1 MLLTQFVELRVH
13 GVQHGHHLHRRDAAA
28 DGGEADDV
36 AEEDGHALEHLH
48 TLLPYFNFIFCFER
62 IKDIV
67 AQTTLYSRVVCFVG
81 DESLFYF
88 LV

>member
-1 MLLTQFVELRVH
+1 MQALARQRARDDTYLVHIVLLTQFVKLRVH

-48 TLLPYFNFIFCFER
+48 TLLPCFNFFSLS
-62 IKDIV
+62 KANDIV
-67 AQTTLYSRVVCFVG
+67 AQTTLY
-81 DESLFYF
+81 
-88 LV
+88 